1 MNILITL
8 DYELFFG
15 QKSGTVEDCI
25 LHPTEALLKIVEP
38 YNVKFSCFVDAGYL
52 MALERQ
58 MHEHPKLKEDHEKVS
73 EQIKNLAANGHGI
86 ELHVHPHWEDSFF
99 DGSNWEMNTE
109 RYKLSDF
116 SEKEVNELVTR
127 YCITLEKASGKPPVA
142 YRAGGWC
149 AQPFGPIQKALLE
162 NNIRIDSTVY
172 PGGYYKSDNQHFDFR
187 GVPQYKTD
195 YRFSDDLI
203 TENPDG
209 PMREIPISS
218 MKLNPGF
225 FWRFAW
231 KKVRKSSQ
239 HISFGNGN
247 AVAMPRKELIQLLT
261 RPSYS
266 VASVDGYKASL
277 MRKVFKRYVR
287 NSSPDGNFVLIGHP
301 KAFSPYSL
309 RKLEEFIKETAGNH
323 QYKTYK
329 DL

>member
-1 MNILITL
+1 MNIFITL

-25 LHPTEALLKIVEP
+25 LNPTEALLKIVEP

-58 MHEHPKLKEDHEKVS
+58 MQEYPKLKEDHEKVS
-73 EQIKNLAANGHGI
+73 QQIKSLAANGHGI

-116 SEKEVNELVTR
+116 SEKEVSELVTR
-127 YCITLEKASGKPPVA
+127 YCITLEKASGKPPMA

-149 AQPFGPIQKALLE
+149 AQPFGPIQKALLK

-172 PGGYYKSDNQHFDFR
+172 PGGYYHSENQHFDFR
-187 GVPQYKTD
+187 GVPQYNTD
-195 YRFSDDLI
+195 YRFLEDLI

-218 MKLNPGF
+218 MKLNPIF
-225 FWRFAW
+225 FWKFAW
-231 KKVRKSSQ
+231 KKVRKSGQ

-247 AVAMPRKELIQLLT
+247 AVAMPKKELIRLLT

-277 MRKVFKRYVR
+277 MRKVFKKYVR
-287 NSSPDGNFVLIGHP
+287 NTPPVGNFVLIGHP

-309 RKLEEFIKETAGNH
+309 SKLEEFIEETVRNH
-323 QYKTYK
+323 QYKTYQ